1 MTPTV
6 ALLSLGGPEMIWIF
20 VLMLLLFGAK
30 KLPGLARSIG
40 EGLGQ
45 FKSARDE
52 FERELRYAELDA
64 AHEEEQKL
72 PKIETPKESRLEIGS
87 EDGGENGG
95 DVKDEYA
102 YDDYHHDYHDHD
114 YHHDEHDGHGD
125 DGQDNHGDDA
135 DNPDHAPQNPAQ
147 SSGDQPEAVASS
159 EEEKATPAATP
170 SPSSHA

>member
-40 EGLGQ
+40 ESLGQ

-64 AHEEEQKL
+64 AREEEENA
-72 PKIETPKESRLEIGS
+72 PKIEAPKEGRLEVGA
-87 EDGGENGG
+87 EHD
-95 DVKDEYA
+95 DVHDEYA
-102 YDDYHHDYHDHD
+102 HDDYHHDYHDYHD
-114 YHHDEHDGHGD
+114 DHHDEDGHD
-125 DGQDNHGDDA
+125 HYDHDPEDA
-135 DNPDHAPQNPAQ
+135 EHRNEEGSHD
-147 SSGDQPEAVASS
+147 AVAASD
-159 EEEKATPAATP
+159 EKEKAPTAAT
-170 SPSSHA
+170 SNSSSHA

>member
-87 EDGGENGG
+87 EDDGENGG

-114 YHHDEHDGHGD
+114 GHDGHDGHDD